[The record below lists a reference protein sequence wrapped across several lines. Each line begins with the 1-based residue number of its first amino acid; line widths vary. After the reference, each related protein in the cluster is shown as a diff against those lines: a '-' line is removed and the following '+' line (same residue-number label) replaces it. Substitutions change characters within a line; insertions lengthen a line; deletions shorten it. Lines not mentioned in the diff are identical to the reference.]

1 MLLNLVLLLAGLALL
16 TWSADR
22 FIAAAASLVRHW
34 GVSPMLIGIFVLG
47 VGTSARFE
55 VRGQMLRRLLA
66 GEEMG
71 PVVDALSGQRDVKKS
86 GGMMGEITNGN
97 LKRNDCYAHGVLFA
111 FAPFVSPRAYW
122 DEA

>member
-1 MLLNLVLLLAGLALL
+1 MRAALQDHDYGVGLEGGLEQIG
-16 TWSADR
+16 DR
-22 FIAAAASLVRHW
+22 WFASGWIVVARR
-34 GVSPMLIGIFVLG
+34 GSDELG